1 VIGWGTKKTE
11 ALFTRQLCP
20 FSVTDHVGDNR
31 LNDVASGS
39 DCATRAVAF
48 FAVVLF
54 DFYYFDVPA

>member
-1 VIGWGTKKTE
+1 VQKIG

-20 FSVTDHVGDNR
+20 FSVTDYVGDNS
-31 LNDVASGS
+31 LNDVVSGY

-54 DFYYFDVPA
+54 DFYSDVPA